1 MRFPDSSGL
10 LLSIVDSYI
19 RDEEMMVQCTD
30 SYSYPFNNFVQN
42 AQKRNLNSLDIE
54 DCLQVPRLY
63 IIAGHKNKVN
73 QVEQVWRSRVKQAFD
88 QLLKSERILKKIQDK
103 VNATTNHYCLESMHW
118 LYLSELMTADHAY
131 YPREI
136 KYTIEDG
143 NLVIL
148 IFYWTADPNENPLD
162 EVEQTIN
169 FWMDREQPNLK
180 GNQCLIRSF
189 ILRNMIGRRVLA
201 AFSDRQGN
209 WGTLLEGGIFLPLAD
224 DFEYGLSKLS
234 RMHIGQWTIGEVEEI
249 LLNPIYA
256 FGYYYEHI
264 DLISEWFYVL
274 LYELATTDEN
284 KLEGVNLEHVYR
296 RFCEYLGKH
305 ICPYTL
311 IEQKIIEINQFIQVL
326 EKKLDAIRSY
336 LKGEEETG
344 VSKNILFMMR
354 NRHAYLPVVHR
365 FIRNNTG
372 LDINYTSNSI
382 TFDYNVW
389 KFALEHLEYATDSY
403 EKGKKFE
410 ELAQYFLQT
419 IPGVKITGVREKKGG
434 RAEVDIYCCNVSYDH
449 LLWKLGALI
458 LIECKNQK
466 KKVKVSDIRNLVST
480 METKGISGAVIFSR
494 AGFSSVAIEEIKYQF
509 SGGKIIIPISLEEL
523 AKVNGEKEIYVYF
536 RKKIEDLE
544 QVMEDDIGQ
553 LYL

>member
-10 LLSIVDSYI
+10 LLSIVDSYLK
-19 RDEEMMVQCTD
+19 DEEMMIQCID
-30 SYSYPFNNFVQN
+30 NYSSPFNNFLQN
-42 AQKRNLNSLDIE
+42 AQKRNLKSIDIE

-73 QVEQVWRSRVKQAFD
+73 QVEQVWISRIKQAFG
-88 QLLKSERILKKIQDK
+88 QLFKDEQILEKIQDEVK
-103 VNATTNHYCLESMHW
+103 ATANHYCLESMHW
-118 LYLSELMTADHAY
+118 LYLSELMAADRTY

-136 KYTIEDG
+136 KYAIEDG
-143 NLVIL
+143 NLVVL
-148 IFYWTADPNENPLD
+148 IFYWTADSNENPLD
-162 EVEQTIN
+162 NVEQTIN
-169 FWMDREQPNLK
+169 FWMEREQPHLK

-189 ILRNMIGRRVLA
+189 ILRNMIGRRVVG
-201 AFSDRQGN
+201 AFPDRQGN
-209 WGTLLEGGIFLPLAD
+209 WGMLLEGGIFLPLAD

-234 RMHIGQWTIGEVEEI
+234 SEHIGQWTIGEVEEI
-249 LLNPIYA
+249 FLNPIYA

-264 DLISEWFYVL
+264 DLISEWFYVFFYGL
-274 LYELATTDEN
+274 VTTDRD
-284 KLEGVNLEHVYR
+284 KLEGVKLKHLYQ
-296 RFCEYLGKH
+296 RFCEYLGKQ

-311 IEQKIIEINQFIQVL
+311 IEQKIIEINQFIHVL

-344 VSKNILFMMR
+344 ISKNILFMMR
-354 NRHAYLPVVHR
+354 NRYAYLPVVHR
-365 FIRNNTG
+365 FIRNNIG
-372 LDINYTSNSI
+372 LDINATYTST
-382 TFDYNVW
+382 TFDDNVW
-389 KFALEHLEYATDSY
+389 GFALEHLEYATDSY
-403 EKGKKFE
+403 EKGKRFE
-410 ELAQYFLQT
+410 ELAQYFFQA

-458 LIECKNQK
+458 LVECKNQK
-466 KKVKVSDIRNLVST
+466 KKVRVSDIRNLVST

-494 AGFSSVAIEEIKYQF
+494 AGFTSVSLEEIKYQF

-523 AKVNGEKEIYVYF
+523 AKINGKKEIYLYF
-536 RKKIEDLE
+536 RKKIEDFD
-544 QVMEDDIGQ
+544 QIMEHDIGY